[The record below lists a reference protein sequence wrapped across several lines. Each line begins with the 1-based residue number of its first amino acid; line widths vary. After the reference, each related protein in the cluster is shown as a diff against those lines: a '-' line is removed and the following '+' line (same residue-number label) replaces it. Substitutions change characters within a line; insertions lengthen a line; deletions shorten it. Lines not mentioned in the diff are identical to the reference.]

1 MKKDLIV
8 INIPKNKESMYK
20 TLLAL
25 GDDTWDTFN
34 ILVWCKSDCK
44 YIYFDKT
51 RNCYNY
57 TNYED
62 DYNSKWFK
70 NKNLTYIDYK
80 DLVR

>member
-25 GDDTWDTFN
+25 GDYTWDTSN

-44 YIYFDKT
+44 YIYYDKT
-51 RNCYNY
+51 RSSYNY
-57 TNYED
+57 SNYED
-62 DYNSKWFK
+62 DYNSEWFK

-80 DLVR
+80 DLVK